1 VGIVGPHVELENVSK
16 FYETRDKTHAL
27 HEISF
32 GIDRGEFITIVGPS
46 GCGKSTLLKIM
57 AGLDAPSSGEVRF
70 QGGPVR
76 GPHDK
81 ISMVFQ
87 GFGLFPWRTVLEN
100 VEYGLEMRK
109 VQKSER
115 RAVSRQYLEMVG
127 LEGYEHM
134 YPKQLSGGM
143 KQRVGIA
150 RALAVQPEVV
160 LMDEPFSA
168 IDEVTAD
175 VLREEVTALHKQ
187 TGKTFVL
194 VTHNL
199 SEAIELADK
208 VVVLSSRPAKVK
220 RIFPISLERPR
231 DRTHALFVHVHRDI
245 LHLLK
250 EELENT
256 LIRHKLK
263 GLGALQGLQD
273 LEATKKDSPIKKKL
287 EPAEE
292 REEPVSL
299 TR

>member
-1 VGIVGPHVELENVSK
+1 MEAHVELENVSK
-16 FYETRDKTHAL
+16 FYDAQERLHAL
-27 HEISF
+27 HEVSF
-32 GIDRGEFITIVGPS
+32 GIERGEFVCIVGPS

-76 GPHDK
+76 GPHAK

-87 GFGLFPWRTVLEN
+87 AFGLFPWRTVLEN

-109 VQKSER
+109 TPKEER
-115 RAVSRQYLEMVG
+115 RAQSREYLEIVG
-127 LEGYEHM
+127 LGGYEHM

-150 RALAVQPEVV
+150 RALAVEPEVV
-160 LMDEPFSA
+160 LMDEAFSA

-175 VLREEVTALHKQ
+175 VLREEVSELHKQ

-199 SEAIELADK
+199 SEAIELADR
-208 VVVLSSRPAKVK
+208 VVVLSSRPARVK
-220 RIFPISLERPR
+220 KILPVSLERPR
-231 DRTHALFVHVHRDI
+231 DRTHSLFVHMHKDI

-263 GLGALQGLQD
+263 GIRELQMLHD
-273 LEATKKDSPIKKKL
+273 MEASGKSTLAKETMPVTLDS
-287 EPAEE
+287 
-292 REEPVSL
+292 SH
-299 TR
+299 T